1 MSMDQFHFP
10 EEALAVETYVER
22 IRGQWEVSVAVIFA
36 DEVVRKSISTYHT
49 ERQANIAAS
58 WIKRAA
64 ERNAPLAR
72 PENVPHSNNE
82 EPTDD

>member
-1 MSMDQFHFP
+1 MSIGQFHFP
-10 EEALAVETYVER
+10 EEALAVETYVEPV
-22 IRGQWEVSVAVIFA
+22 RGQWEVSMAVIFA
-36 DEVVRKSISTYHT
+36 DEVVRKTISTYHT

-72 PENVPHSNNE
+72 PENVPHAKNE
-82 EPTDD
+82 ESTHD